1 MIGLFSRSMLRSRT
15 WCLLREVLF
24 DPPPGIDGGSG
35 RGFSFLHLR
44 LDKAQRSI
52 VGRSSRR
59 VCASN
64 FGQRNSW
71 ANENRSILIENLED
85 IPEPQSVAR
94 GMDLYFE
101 VLELQPIKLSISFMR
116 TERISAEEK

>member
-1 MIGLFSRSMLRSRT
+1 M
-15 WCLLREVLF
+15 
-24 DPPPGIDGGSG
+24 
-35 RGFSFLHLR
+35 
-44 LDKAQRSI
+44 
-52 VGRSSRR
+52 GRSSRR
-59 VCASN
+59 VCAFN